1 MTADLDP
8 VVEDLVEAATDLV
21 VSLRSNEGVDEALY
35 DRLVGMLR
43 DVRMHGA
50 TVLTSRG
57 KRSMRSLTCK
67 PLPSRPLMRIDLWN
81 GT

>member
-21 VSLRSNEGVDEALY
+21 VSLRSNEGFDEALY

-43 DVRMHGA
+43 RCADAWRDSDHIPRKAVNA
-50 TVLTSRG
+50 LV
-57 KRSMRSLTCK
+57 
-67 PLPSRPLMRIDLWN
+67 DL
-81 GT
+81 